1 MSDAWTINVLLEH
14 DGQLIDD
21 SMNITNDSSVM
32 LQLVA
37 SVMIVIYDHNIFVVQ
52 ATGHPAKEYNNN
64 NHLYT
69 QYG

>member
-21 SMNITNDSSVM
+21 SMSIIDGSRVM
-32 LQLVA
+32 LLLVA
-37 SVMIVIYDHNIFVVQ
+37 SDLIVIYDHHIFIVQ
-52 ATGHPAKEYNNN
+52 ATGLPAKEYNNN

-69 QYG
+69 QHG